1 MDNLN
6 VHKEKE
12 TVMPMYDY
20 LNIKPVWNV
29 GYSPQFNG
37 CEAVFSKVKYQYAK
51 NRLNALVNKIGFNAD
66 NEINAALE

>member
-1 MDNLN
+1 M
-6 VHKEKE
+6 
-12 TVMPMYDY
+12 
-20 LNIKPVWNV
+20 NIKPVWNV

-66 NEINAALE
+66 REINAALE